1 MKWRNV
7 VSSDDLHGLKLI
19 FELQTASLIL
29 PEKFSMPVPAETVSL
44 VLDPPRSLPPVIA
57 AIRIRVEESDFSV
70 EEIPS
75 YEPSGTG
82 DHAWLWVEKRGLSSP
97 QMISLLSQ
105 QLQIPGGEIGLAGQK
120 DRWAV
125 TRQYVS
131 VPGRYATP
139 ASTIDLP
146 MLKVLK
152 VTMHRN
158 KLKTGH
164 LKGNRFRLVL
174 RPEVGRSFSPEDLAA
189 VLERLQSLQST
200 GFPNYYGA
208 QRFGHGGNTI
218 QDGLRLLHGKLPRDH
233 WPENQSRTMKRL
245 ALNAVQSSIF
255 NLVVASRVTA
265 GTAGTPQPGD
275 VVIRRTGIKP
285 FLLPPGANPDEYV
298 PAGPM
303 PGPEMVPAVGPAL
316 ELEEACL
323 QKLGVQWQ
331 DFTRFAKLTSGAR
344 RRMVE
349 YPQDVAVEQ
358 QEDGGI
364 ALSFSLVAGT
374 YATTLLREIA
384 GQIHDVGPAEGP
396 GRDPAAAG
404 SSESD
409 D

>member
-218 QDGLRLLHGKLPRDH
+218 QDGLRLLKLTMAGAAVATASCSTISTLYRSASSCII
-233 WPENQSRTMKRL
+233 SRSL
-245 ALNAVQSSIF
+245 PHSSGTR
-255 NLVVASRVTA
+255 SR
-265 GTAGTPQPGD
+265 
-275 VVIRRTGIKP
+275 
-285 FLLPPGANPDEYV
+285 V
-298 PAGPM
+298 PAGAAAPLL
-303 PGPEMVPAVGPAL
+303 PCSPCSCCCSLPP
-316 ELEEACL
+316 C
-323 QKLGVQWQ
+323 
-331 DFTRFAKLTSGAR
+331 R
-344 RRMVE
+344 
-349 YPQDVAVEQ
+349 VAT
-358 QEDGGI
+358 
-364 ALSFSLVAGT
+364 AATPTSFSSTPCSSAPTAPSVSAASPQPRD
-374 YATTLLREIA
+374 AT
-384 GQIHDVGPAEGP
+384 
-396 GRDPAAAG
+396 
-404 SSESD
+404 
-409 D
+409 